1 MKIFALLLFSAF
13 ALACNAQSTISLE
26 QAMEFRNSPDG
37 IPDNVTYVKDINNRL
52 NQFVGTWKGNFDGK
66 SYEFRFVKRE
76 KYGRYTVEWNDIVGR
91 ASVSIGNSTV
101 YNTLNELDDNK
112 TYLWGY
118 SIQNNVYTLNFIA
131 NIDCNDS
138 GDLFIE
144 VSPSNPNQ
152 MTLYFVRDIDILVDI
167 EKKCPNY
174 SSYVPLMPSKKMIL
188 VKQ

>member
-1 MKIFALLLFSAF
+1 MKIFALLLFYAF

-26 QAMEFRNSPDG
+26 QADEFNKSPDG

-52 NQFVGTWKGNFDGK
+52 NQFVGTWKGNYDGK
-66 SYEFRFVKRE
+66 SYEFRFVKRK
-76 KYGRYTVEWNDIVGR
+76 KYGRFSVEWDKIVGR
-91 ASVSIGNSTV
+91 ASVSIGNTTV
-101 YNTLNELDDNK
+101 YNTLDELDDCK
-112 TYLWGY
+112 TYFRG
-118 SIQNNVYTLNFIA
+118 SSFQNNVYTLYFIA
-131 NIDCNDS
+131 NIHCNDS
-138 GDLFIE
+138 GDIFIE
-144 VSPSNPNQ
+144 VSPSNPNP